1 MHKIAAA
8 LLFVGSIACIASS
21 SFSSAEVSA
30 ARAQRRSDTGTAAR
44 EMMVANGEARIHVKI
59 AGEGHTVVVLPSLGR
74 SVEDFRDL
82 GARLAANGYRVLM
95 PEPRGIGKSVGPTH
109 KLTLHDLA
117 GDVAAVIRAAGK
129 APATVIGHA
138 FGNRIARAAATNHPE
153 LVNRVVL
160 IAAGGYKPIEPEI
173 RQALMNCFNEE
184 LPRKDRLAAIKL
196 AFFADG
202 NDPALWESGWFR
214 DVAAYQTEA
223 NTATPASEWLA
234 GGRAKILVL
243 QGAEDTVAP
252 PENSEHLLKEYGD
265 RVRVIEIQ
273 KAGHALLPEQP
284 EAIAKAILDF
294 FYR

>member
-1 MHKIAAA
+1 MSSLFAFPIAAVA
-8 LLFVGSIACIASS
+8 FATLFSS
-21 SFSSAEVSA
+21 SLPPSVG
-30 ARAQRRSDTGTAAR
+30 QRRAVAKAGER
-44 EMMVANGEARIHVKI
+44 EMMVANGPARIQVKFI
-59 AGEGHTVVVLPSLGR
+59 GEGKTVVMLPSLGR

-82 GARLAANGYRVLM
+82 GARLAASGYRVLM
-95 PEPRGIGKSVGPTH
+95 PEPRGIGKSTGPTD

-129 APATVIGHA
+129 SPATVIGHA
-138 FGNRIARAAATNHPE
+138 FGNRIARAAATDHPE

-214 DVAAYQTEA
+214 DVATYQTEA
-223 NTATPASEWLA
+223 NAATPASEWLA

-252 PENSEHLLKEYGD
+252 PENSEYLRKEYGD
-265 RVRVIEIQ
+265 RTQVVEIP

-284 EAIAKAILDF
+284 EAIAKAVLDF
-294 FYR
+294 LRR